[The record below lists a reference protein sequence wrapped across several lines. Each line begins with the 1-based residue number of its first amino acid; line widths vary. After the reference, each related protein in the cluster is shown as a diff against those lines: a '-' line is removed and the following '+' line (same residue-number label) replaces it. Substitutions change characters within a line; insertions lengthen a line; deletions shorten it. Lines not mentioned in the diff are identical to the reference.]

1 MATSP
6 EESLDQKVCL
16 CFHVSR
22 RKLLNFLRIE
32 KPHGAVEVWALGGDQ
47 FSVRAPAWD
56 DTVITGFDV
65 ARATAHRLARALE

>member
-1 MATSP
+1 LTERQP
-6 EESLDQKVCL
+6 EPRES
-16 CFHVSR
+16 SESGA
-22 RKLLNFLRIE
+22 FLRIE